1 VASLNFQEAFPDN
14 EDIDF
19 VRAIRTYK
27 EVGYDG
33 MLMPGHVPKIDGD
46 EQGRRLLRIAS
57 ATSGTDP
64 NG

>member
-1 VASLNFQEAFPDN
+1 MGMS
-14 EDIDF
+14 DF
-19 VRAIRTYK
+19 LRAIRTCN

-33 MLMPGHVPKIDGD
+33 MLMPVHVPKIDGD

>member
-1 VASLNFQEAFPDN
+1 
-14 EDIDF
+14 
-19 VRAIRTYK
+19 
-27 EVGYDG
+27 